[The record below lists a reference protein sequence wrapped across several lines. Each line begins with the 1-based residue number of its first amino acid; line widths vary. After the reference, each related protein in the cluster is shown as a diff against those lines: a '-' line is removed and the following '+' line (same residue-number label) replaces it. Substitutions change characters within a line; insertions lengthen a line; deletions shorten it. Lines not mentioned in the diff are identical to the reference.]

1 MEHELSLLA
10 GPQAELLCVSV
21 VVVVHVFFSGLLA
34 GPQAELW
41 KMIFAQ
47 VCRGA
52 SVCMFLVSWI
62 AGGAAGGALENFF
75 VRICLLRMC
84 AKDVC

>member
-1 MEHELSLLA
+1 MEHEPSLLA

-34 GPQAELW
+34 GPQAELSRNFW
-41 KMIFAQ
+41 CGFA
-47 VCRGA
+47 C
-52 SVCMFLVSWI
+52 
-62 AGGAAGGALENFF
+62 AGGAAGGALEIFL
-75 VRICLLRMC
+75 VRICLLRTC